1 MEDEDEIKALTE
13 RIRELEEH
21 MLFIEEHFNVSPH
34 KPELMFPKN
43 INAIDAIDAINAIN
57 EEL

>member
-1 MEDEDEIKALTE
+1 MEDDEIKALTE

-21 MLFIEEHFNVSPH
+21 MVFIEEYFNVSPH
-34 KPELMFPKN
+34 KPEVMFPKN
-43 INAIDAIDAINAIN
+43 ISAVDAIN

>member
-13 RIRELEEH
+13 RVKELEEH
-21 MLFIEEHFNVSPH
+21 MLFIEAHFNVSPH
-34 KPELMFPKN
+34 KPEVMFPKK
-43 INAIDAIDAINAIN
+43 IDAIDAIK

>member
-1 MEDEDEIKALTE
+1 MEDGDEIKALTE

-21 MLFIEEHFNVSPH
+21 MVFIEQYFNVSPH
-34 KPELMFPKN
+34 KPEVMFPKK
-43 INAIDAIDAINAIN
+43 INAINAIN